1 MYSNRKRDGKKRRKE
16 RRRGLYKRIEKKF
29 AYESKALASGDLLLL
44 RHFVPS
50 ELNPSEESADYNL
63 FRKVVLWGSLGLLL
77 CICLCLCS
85 IRILWRES
93 IDWGLIFVFSALVW
107 ISSVSRTVCKSAR
120 EVDNLIYVERIQGI
134 FVVCGLLA

>member
-1 MYSNRKRDGKKRRKE
+1 MTRLDGLCIPIERETEKKEEKKE
-16 RRRGLYKRIEKKF
+16 EEACTRELKKKF

-93 IDWGLIFVFSALVW
+93 IDWSVIFVMFFFCPCLDFICQPDCVQ
-107 ISSVSRTVCKSAR
+107 IS
-120 EVDNLIYVERIQGI
+120 
-134 FVVCGLLA
+134 